1 MYSMQPTAGWASGAT
16 EAMVRAQLTRVLSG
30 IFTVSPRLSRFLR
43 FVVERPSEGKAD
55 ELKEYAIGVEVF
67 ERESDFDPRIDAI
80 VRVQG
85 GQTAVQVDGILQLRG
100 LRRRLGDLHSQGRL
114 RPCFQASGIHFRQ
127 ARRSTA
133 CPSRRTLEA
142 REQAYV
148 PGIDI
153 AAAYAGF
160 QNRVETLAWQ
170 HKAFGGKV
178 HPIVFLYVD
187 PGYRWLHDDRRFRAV
202 LDRLRLRLRAYSRT
216 TRPESPSTKSGS
228 PCFRSVGIPGTLTTA
243 GMHPPSQFQA

>member
-1 MYSMQPTAGWASGAT
+1 VFKAAKLRSKLMEYYSSEGCDDALVISIPKGGCAPVFKRAESASGKPA
-16 EAMVRAQLTRVLSG
+16 EALRA
-30 IFTVSPRLSRFLR
+30 
-43 FVVERPSEGKAD
+43 
-55 ELKEYAIGVEVF
+55 
-67 ERESDFDPRIDAI
+67 
-80 VRVQG
+80 
-85 GQTAVQVDGILQLRG
+85 
-100 LRRRLGDLHSQGRL
+100 
-114 RPCFQASGIHFRQ
+114 
-127 ARRSTA
+127 
-133 CPSRRTLEA
+133 SRRTLEA

-148 PGIDI
+148 PAIEI

-228 PCFRSVGIPGTLTTA
+228 PVSGPWEFRER
-243 GMHPPSQFQA
+243 